1 MASYSYSTSSS
12 DISTPRS
19 SSPASARSSNTSISY
34 KRMSISSRRMTD
46 FSNPM
51 AGVDLA
57 TIEERMRAASLN
69 QLRGYRQNT
78 LGEVRQ
84 YRTAEYIP
92 EAQAVAYQVLRE
104 PAWNRGKCAEFNA
117 FDAVRVWQ
125 TQTPQQTPKYNAG
138 GSLPCCIAWLA
149 QPCFCKRR

>member
-1 MASYSYSTSSS
+1 
-12 DISTPRS
+12 
-19 SSPASARSSNTSISY
+19 
-34 KRMSISSRRMTD
+34 MTD